1 MNIQGI
7 ASGKVIFL
15 EISTQNTGY
24 YEKKYSQTAVHLF

>member
-15 EISTQNTGY
+15 EISNWTLAAASHMLIT
-24 YEKKYSQTAVHLF
+24 SHL